1 MNALFQ
7 PLEETDGFKELKSFV
22 KNKKGSVNVTGCLES
37 QKINLAAAMADGS
50 GSLIICENE
59 LKARQAFEDMKLY
72 DGDALLYPARD
83 MVFYKAA
90 TQANPIAIGRMKAI
104 RALIEQEK
112 VTIITD
118 AGGCMDFLLPFEVLK
133 KSVISLAAGDETDM
147 EGLIKNLAD
156 IGYERCAAVEL
167 PGQFSVRGGIVDI
180 YDFTRDDPYRIEF
193 WGDEVDSIRSFESVS
208 QRSIE
213 ELDSIEI
220 YPATEEL
227 GAERDDFYGKL
238 NSSFIDYMPE
248 DTIFFVD
255 DPVRIK
261 ESAKAIYDE
270 FINAVEGRLEAGTMQ
285 KNEVDRLM
293 EPDKIFAGLKK
304 KSCVVLSSI
313 NGTGDTSFKFSGGM
327 DLAVRSVMSY
337 NNRFDMLV
345 KDLKSWKKAKYSV
358 VLVCASRTRGR
369 RMAQDLIDEG
379 MNAFFSETADV
390 DLKPAEIMVLYGNAA
405 KGFEYPLEKFVLV
418 TESDIFGQKKNK
430 KKHEKKYDGKSIAG
444 FSELSIGDYVVH
456 EFHGLGI
463 FRGIEN
469 INRDGTSKDY
479 IKLEY
484 AGGDVLYVQASQVS
498 TLQKYGSSESHNS
511 LKLNSLSSPEWKK
524 TKSRVKRAVKD
535 IAEEL
540 VKLYSERQN
549 AKGYVYGEDTVWQKE
564 FEEMFPFEE
573 TNDQLTA
580 IEEIKHDM
588 ETPGIMDRIVCG
600 DVGYGKT
607 EIAIR
612 AAFKAV
618 QESKQVVVL
627 VPTTILAQQ
636 HYLTFKQRMKDFPV
650 KIDMLCRFRTQAQQ
664 KKTIA
669 ELKKGYV
676 DIVIGTHR
684 VLSKDVEYKDLG
696 LLIVDEEQRFGV
708 THKEKI
714 KQLKSKVD
722 VLTLTATPIPRTLH
736 MGLIGI
742 RDMSVLEEPPA
753 SRQPIQTYVMQ
764 YEPEIVREAISRELA
779 RGGQVYYVFNRV
791 VGIQEMAYRIS
802 QMIPEAT
809 VEYAH
814 GQMKERELEGVM
826 YRFINKEIDVL
837 VSTTI
842 IETGMDISN
851 VNTMII
857 HDADRFGLSQLYQLR
872 GRIGRADRTAYAFLM
887 YRKDK
892 LLKEEA
898 EKRLS
903 SIREFT
909 QLGSGMKIAMRDL
922 EIRGAGN
929 LLGAQQSGHMVDVG
943 YDLYCKM
950 LSEAVREAKGDE
962 RDISSFETVIDID
975 TNAYISENYI
985 SNESQRLEMYK
996 KIGLIE
1002 TESDKDDILE
1012 ELIDRFG
1019 SPGVSVQNLLR
1030 VALLKARAHR
1040 LYLTEVKQIAKEI
1053 KLTFYEEAR
1062 INTQGFPE
1070 LLEKYGG
1077 RLTLYPKKTPY
1088 MIYAMPIINKRKPNA
1103 LEETEKLL
1111 DDFEALIGTES
1122 K

>member
-7 PLEETDGFKELKSFV
+7 PLEETDGFRELKGIV
-22 KNKKGSVNVTGCLES
+22 KKGSIKVTGCLES
-37 QKINLAAAMADGS
+37 QKINLAAALAQDS
-50 GSLIICENE
+50 SSLIICENE
-59 LKARQAFEDMKLY
+59 LKAREAFEDMKLY
-72 DGDALLYPARD
+72 DAGALLYPARD
-83 MVFYKAA
+83 MIFYKAA
-90 TQANPIAIGRMKAI
+90 TQANPIAIGRMKTI

-112 VTIITD
+112 VTIVTD
-118 AGGCMDFLLPFEVLK
+118 TGGCMDFLLPFEVLK
-133 KSVISLAAGDETDM
+133 NSIISLAAGDETDM
-147 EGLIKNLAD
+147 EELINKLAD
-156 IGYERCAAVEL
+156 IGYERCASVEL

-180 YDFTRDDPYRIEF
+180 YDFTSDDPYRIEF
-193 WGDEVDSIRSFESVS
+193 WGDEIDSIRSFESES

-213 ELDSIEI
+213 ELERIDI

-227 GAERDDFYGKL
+227 GEQSDDFYEQL
-238 NSSFIDYMPE
+238 TSSFVDYMPE
-248 DTIFFVD
+248 NTIFFID
-255 DPVRIK
+255 NSSRIK
-261 ESAKAIYDE
+261 ENAKIIYDE
-270 FINAVEGRLEAGTMQ
+270 FINAVEGRLEAGTMR
-285 KNEVDRLM
+285 KNEINRLLD
-293 EPDKIFAGLKK
+293 PDQMLAKFKK
-304 KSCVVLSSI
+304 KNCVVFSSI
-313 NGTGDTSFKFSGGM
+313 SGTGDIPVKFSKEFA
-327 DLAVRSVMSY
+327 LTVRSVMSY

-369 RMAQDLIDEG
+369 RMAQDLTDEG
-379 MNAFFSETADV
+379 LNAFFSETADI
-390 DLKPAEIMVLYGNAA
+390 DLKPSETMVLYGNAV

-418 TESDIFGQKKNK
+418 TESDMFGQKKNK
-430 KKHEKKYDGKSIAG
+430 RKHEKRYDGKSIGG
-444 FSELSIGDYVVH
+444 FSQLSVGDYVVH

-469 INRDGTSKDY
+469 IKRDGTSKDY

-484 AGGDVLYVQASQVS
+484 AKGDVLYVQASQIS
-498 TLQKYGSSESHNS
+498 TLQKYGSSESHSS
-511 LKLNSLSSPEWKK
+511 LKLNSLSGTEWKK
-524 TKSRVKRAVKD
+524 TKSRVKSAVKD
-535 IAEEL
+535 IAGEL

-549 AKGYVYGEDTVWQKE
+549 AQGYVYGEDTIWQTE

-573 TNDQLTA
+573 TADQLTA
-580 IEEIKHDM
+580 IEDIKRDM
-588 ETPGIMDRIVCG
+588 ETPGIMDRILCG

-607 EIAIR
+607 EVAIR

-636 HYLTFKQRMKDFPV
+636 HFLTFKQRMKDFPV
-650 KIDMLCRFRTQAQQ
+650 RIDMLCRFRTQSQQ
-664 KKTIA
+664 KKTIGD
-669 ELKKGYV
+669 LKKGLV

-684 VLSKDVEYKDLG
+684 ILSKDVEYKDLG

-714 KQLKSKVD
+714 KQFKSKVD

-753 SRQPIQTYVMQ
+753 NRQPIQTYVME

-814 GQMKERELEGVM
+814 GQMKERDLEDVM
-826 YRFINKEIDVL
+826 YRFINKETDVL

-851 VNTMII
+851 VNTMIV

-872 GRIGRADRTAYAFLM
+872 GRIGRADRTAYAFFM
-887 YRKDK
+887 YQKNK

-909 QLGSGMKIAMRDL
+909 QLGSGIKIAMRDL

-929 LLGAQQSGHMVDVG
+929 LLGAQQSGHMADVG
-943 YDLYCKM
+943 YDLYCKL
-950 LSEAVREAKGDE
+950 LSEAVSEAKGEEKDT
-962 RDISSFETVIDID
+962 SSFETVIDID
-975 TNAYISENYI
+975 TNAYIAEEYI

-1002 TESDKDDILE
+1002 NESDKDDILE

-1019 SPGVSVQNLLR
+1019 SPNASVQNLLKI
-1030 VALLKARAHR
+1030 ALIKAKAHR
-1040 LYLTEVKQIAKEI
+1040 LYLTEVKQMSDRL
-1053 KLTFYEEAR
+1053 KLTFYENAK
-1062 INTQGFPE
+1062 INAQEIPS
-1070 LLEKYGG
+1070 LIEKYGG
-1077 RLTLYPKKTPY
+1077 RLMLNAQNPPY
-1088 MIYAMPIINKRKPNA
+1088 MIYTMPVINKRKPNA
-1103 LEETEKLL
+1103 LSETEKLL
-1111 DDFEALIGTES
+1111 ETLEEYLAL
-1122 K
+1122 